1 MAYLM
6 GIDVGTTGTK
16 TLLIN
21 EKGAI
26 VSTASEEYPLD
37 VPRVGWSEQNPG
49 DWWRAT
55 LNTIRKVLETSG
67 VKGEKIKGIG
77 LSGQMHGLV
86 LLDKD
91 HRVLRPCILWND
103 QRTARQCQMVTE
115 RIGRERLIEITCNPA
130 LTGFTIGKV
139 LWVRENEPQV
149 WEKTF
154 KILLPKDYIRFLL
167 TGSFATEVSDASGT
181 LFLDVPKRKWSKELL
196 RKLDIDIS
204 LLPEC
209 YESTVVSGRI
219 SEKVAQLTGLSKGTP
234 VVGGGGDNA
243 AGAVGCGIVCPG
255 LALASLG
262 TSGVVFVFSD
272 SVTTDS
278 QGRLHTFCH
287 AVPGKWHVMGV
298 MLSAGGS
305 LRWFRD
311 VLGEE
316 EKREAR
322 RREVDAYEV
331 LIEKAAKVA
340 PGAEGLIFLPY
351 LSGERTPYPDP
362 DARGVFFGI
371 NLKHTKVHL
380 IRAVME
386 GVTFGMRDSLEIIK
400 GMGIPVEKVRASGG
414 GARSLFWRQM
424 QADIYDLPVETVNVT
439 EGAAFG
445 AALLAGTGVGIY
457 SSVEEA
463 CRETIRTNSLTQ
475 PDQKRKQIYQ
485 EYYKMYRS
493 LYPVLADKFK
503 LLSQLVSSEKKR

>member
-1 MAYLM
+1 MGYLM

-21 EKGAI
+21 EKGAV
-26 VSTASEEYPLD
+26 VSTSSEEYPLD
-37 VPRVGWSEQNPG
+37 VPRVGWSEQNPR
-49 DWWRAT
+49 DWWQAT

-67 VKGEKIKGIG
+67 VKGKEIKGIG

-86 LLDKD
+86 LLDKE
-91 HRVLRPCILWND
+91 HQVLRPCILWND

-115 RIGRERLIEITCNPA
+115 IIGRERLIEITCNPA

-154 KILLPKDYIRFLL
+154 KILLPKDYLRFLL

-196 RKLDIDIS
+196 SKLDIDIS

-209 YESTVVSGRI
+209 YESTVVSGQI

-272 SVTTDS
+272 SVTTDA

-316 EKREAR
+316 EKREAW

-331 LIEKAAKVA
+331 LIEKAANVA

-386 GVTFGMRDSLEIIK
+386 GVTFGMRDSLEIIR

-414 GARSLFWRQM
+414 GARSFFWRQM
-424 QADIYDLPVETVNVT
+424 QADIYDLPVETVYVT

-457 SSVEEA
+457 NSVEEA

-475 PDQKRKQIYQ
+475 PDEKRKQIYQ
-485 EYYKMYRS
+485 EYYKIYRS

-503 LLSQLVSSEKKR
+503 LLSRLVSSEKKR